1 MKIVRRDNINPNR
14 NYFPV
19 RSIFDEFFTPTL
31 WEDFPTVSTTPSAN
45 VWEEGDNVHVEMA
58 LPGVKKDDI
67 DITITKDTVSISGS
81 RKEKEEKDDKK
92 KYYYRS
98 MESSFEQ
105 RFNLPTLVDSDKA
118 EAELK
123 DGVIHLT
130 LPKAEEVKPKQIEIK

>member
-1 MKIVRRDNINPNR
+1 
-14 NYFPV
+14 
-19 RSIFDEFFTPTL
+19 
-31 WEDFPTVSTTPSAN
+31 
-45 VWEEGDNVHVEMA
+45 
-58 LPGVKKDDI
+58 
-67 DITITKDTVSISGS
+67 VSICGS
-81 RKEKEEKDDKK
+81 KKEKEEKDDKK

>member
-1 MKIVRRDNINPNR
+1 MKIVRRDNTNPNR
-14 NYFPV
+14 DYYPI
-19 RSIFDEFFTPTL
+19 RSIFDEFFTPSI
-31 WEDFPTVSTTPSAN
+31 WEDFPTVSSTPSAN
-45 VWEEGDNVHVEMA
+45 VWEEGDNVHVEMSM
-58 LPGVKKDDI
+58 PGVKKEDI

-81 RKEKEEKDDKK
+81 RKGEEKEDNKK
-92 KYYYRS
+92 KYYYKS